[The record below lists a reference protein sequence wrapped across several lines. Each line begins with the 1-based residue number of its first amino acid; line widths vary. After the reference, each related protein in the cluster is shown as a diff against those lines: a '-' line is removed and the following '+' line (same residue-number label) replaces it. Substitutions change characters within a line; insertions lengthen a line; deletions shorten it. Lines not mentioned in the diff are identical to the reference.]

1 MDEDFFMLW
10 CIGTF
15 FFQPLCMPCII
26 QEIDGVHLTE
36 VKTTTHC
43 CSLLVSVINKVGPK
57 KTKLR
62 FQKLDV
68 KLNSDVLLSED
79 FEGQVSTHLYLP

>member
-1 MDEDFFMLW
+1 M
-10 CIGTF
+10 
-15 FFQPLCMPCII
+15 
-26 QEIDGVHLTE
+26 
-36 VKTTTHC
+36 
-43 CSLLVSVINKVGPK
+43 SVINKAGPK

-79 FEGQVSTHLYLP
+79 FEGQVSIHLHLP